1 MMVSFTLYLILR
13 YYVVSYNCNNKLI
26 SEKNSG
32 DQASDLPKKSL
43 YLLTV
48 TSIKLVTVNLLKG
61 RAVKC

>member
-13 YYVVSYNCNNKLI
+13 YYVVGCNNKLT